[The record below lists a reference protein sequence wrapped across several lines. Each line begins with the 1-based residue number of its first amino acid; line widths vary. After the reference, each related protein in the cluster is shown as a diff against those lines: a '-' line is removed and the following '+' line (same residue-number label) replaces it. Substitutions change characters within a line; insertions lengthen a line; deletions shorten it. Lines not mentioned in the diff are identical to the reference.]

1 MSIEATSLPDPPR
14 IVFKRRFVRLG
25 LVLFVT
31 ALAISADAIAR
42 SYRYYS
48 QIIDARL
55 ANGYL
60 TSRPGL
66 YAAPRVLEAGQK
78 LSREKLVAV
87 LRRAGYV
94 ESKASDVWSG
104 SFTVSDSGLEIR
116 PRREKQPEL
125 VRVVFNGDRITEL
138 RDDVGALLESFTLEP
153 EILSTDLSAK
163 AGKREVLSYGE
174 IPEVMVHAILA
185 IEDRRFFEHSGVDIR
200 GLGRALLRNAGDER
214 MGQGGSTITQQLVKN
229 TYLTPDKT
237 LQRKYAEAM
246 LAVALERR
254 LSKKDILALYSNE
267 IYLGQRG
274 AVAVRGIKEAAQV
287 FYGKELRDVTLSE
300 AATLAG
306 MIQSPAH
313 YSPLRHP
320 DEARARRNIVLAAMQ
335 QNGWITSEQN
345 AKASAE
351 SVTVASAPGLEN
363 SMAPYFVDYVNRIAE
378 SQFETSGNSQRIY
391 TTIDLELQQAAEQ
404 ALKRQ
409 LDSLDKVYSNRGL
422 KPQASLVAL
431 DPHTGNILAMV
442 GGRNYAETQL
452 NRATDAMRQPGST
465 FKPFV
470 YAAALEDGMSPVQMF
485 MDAPREFTYDRD
497 KIYRPANYGGGYS
510 MREVTMRTGLVRSLN
525 VVTVDVALQ
534 TGLARIANLA
544 NRFGLPKPER
554 FPALALG
561 TEEVTPL
568 QLATA
573 YAAFVNGGRRVEAK
587 AITSVG
593 EPPATHAAPVAVD
606 QVVSPTTAYMITNM
620 LAGVVERGTARKA
633 RGAIHGTAIAG
644 KTGTSRDGWFVGY
657 SPNLV
662 CVVWIGFDDNRQL
675 GLTGAEAALPA
686 WVDFMNSAVA
696 LRPDLGGENFECPEG
711 IKFVEI
717 DSATG
722 LISTV
727 TCPVRELIAVTE
739 RTSPSLECYLHGNLP
754 SQSSPFAEET
764 EVKREEIA
772 VKKQM
777 PGPLKDY
784 RTTRV
789 DVDLTG
795 RRALVNDM
803 R

>member
-1 MSIEATSLPDPPR
+1 MVIEATSLPDPPR
-14 IVFKRRFVRLG
+14 IVFKRRVVRLG
-25 LVLFVT
+25 LVFVLM
-31 ALAISADAIAR
+31 AVAIAADAVAR

-48 QIIDARL
+48 QIIDGRL
-55 ANGYL
+55 ASGYL

-78 LSREKLVAV
+78 LSREKLVAA

-104 SFTVSDSGLEIR
+104 SFNVVDTGIEIR
-116 PRREKQPEL
+116 PGRSKQPEL
-125 VRVVFNGDRITEL
+125 VRVVFDGDQIAEL
-138 RDDVGALLESFTLEP
+138 RDDFGGLVESFTLEP

-174 IPEVMVHAILA
+174 IPEIMVHAILA
-185 IEDRRFFEHSGVDIR
+185 IEDRRFFEHSGVDLR
-200 GLGRALLRNAGDER
+200 GLGRAFLRNVGDEQ

-229 TYLTPDKT
+229 TYLTPEKT

-246 LAVALERR
+246 LAIALERR
-254 LSKKDILALYSNE
+254 LSKNDIFALYSNE

-274 AVAVRGIKEAAQV
+274 AVAVRGIKEAAEA
-287 FYGKELRDVTLSE
+287 FYGKELRELSLAE

-306 MIQSPAH
+306 MIQSPAR

-320 DEARARRNIVLAAMQ
+320 EEARARRNIVLAAMQ
-335 QNGWITSEQN
+335 QNGWISSEQN

-351 SVTVASAPGLEN
+351 PVTVTSAPGVEN
-363 SMAPYFVDYVNRIAE
+363 SMAPYFVDYVNRLAG
-378 SQFETSGNSQRIY
+378 SQFETSGNNQRIY
-391 TTIDLELQQAAEQ
+391 TTIDLELQQAAEKV
-404 ALKRQ
+404 LKRQ
-409 LDSLDKVYSNRGL
+409 LDQLDTVYSRRGL

-442 GGRNYAETQL
+442 GGRDYAESQL

-485 MDAPREFTYDRD
+485 MDAPREFVYDRN
-497 KIYRPANYGGGYS
+497 KVYQPANYGGGYS
-510 MREVTMRTGLVRSLN
+510 MHEVTMRTGLVRSLN

-554 FPALALG
+554 YPALALG

-568 QLATA
+568 QLASA
-573 YAAFVNGGRRVEAK
+573 YAAFVNDGKRVETK

-593 EPPATHAAPVAVD
+593 EPPAAHASPMAVD

-620 LAGVVERGTARKA
+620 LAGVIERGTARKA
-633 RGAIHGTAIAG
+633 RGAVRGTAIAG

-662 CVVWIGFDDNRQL
+662 CVVWIGFDDNKQL

-686 WVDFMNSAVA
+686 WVDFMNDAIA

-727 TCPVRELIAVTE
+727 TCPVRELIAVTD
-739 RTSPSLECYLHGNLP
+739 RMAPSMECYLHGNLP
-754 SQSSPFAEET
+754 PLVSPFAEEM
-764 EVKREEIA
+764 ESREEVA
-772 VKKQM
+772 VRKAA
-777 PGPLKDY
+777 PPPLKDY
-784 RTTRV
+784 RSTRV
-789 DVDLTG
+789 DVDPNG
-795 RRALVNDM
+795 KRALVNDM